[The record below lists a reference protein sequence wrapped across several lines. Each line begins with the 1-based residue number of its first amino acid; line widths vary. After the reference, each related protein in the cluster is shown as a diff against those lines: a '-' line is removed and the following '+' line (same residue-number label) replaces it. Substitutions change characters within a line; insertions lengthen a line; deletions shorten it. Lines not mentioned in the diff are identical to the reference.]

1 VSQVLDGVRVLD
13 FGRYIA
19 GPCCGMM
26 LGDLGADVIRIEKIN
41 GSEDRFTTP
50 VGEGAEGEECVGSG
64 YLHLNRNKRGL
75 TLNPMKPEGREIV
88 KKLVATAD
96 VVIANL
102 PTETLTAMG
111 LDYESLRAVK
121 EDIILTTV
129 SAFTSVGPYKDRVGF
144 DGVAAAMSGMMHLSG
159 YEDEPMKA
167 HTPWVDFGTASGAT
181 IGTLAALLHKRAT
194 GEGQR
199 VEGSLL
205 GTALL
210 FNNAG
215 LIEQAMIGADRVGS
229 GNRGQTAAPMDTFKC
244 SDDEWIIVQVVGQ
257 TLYER
262 WVNLM
267 GDGDYWISDPK
278 FKDDLLRGDN
288 GVEISARMQEWCS
301 KRTREEAIETLAEAR
316 IPCGHVYKPADTLKD
331 PQVLQGDFLQEVD
344 YPGTP
349 SPAPMSK
356 LHVRFSKT
364 PADTIRMRAPTLG
377 EHTDEV
383 MHELGYDDAAIAE
396 LREKRVV

>member
-1 VSQVLDGVRVLD
+1 MSQVLDGVRVLD

-26 LGDLGADVIRIEKIN
+26 LGDLGADVIRIEKID

-50 VGEGAEGEECVGSG
+50 VGEGADGEEGVGSS

-111 LDYESLRAVK
+111 LDYDSLREIK

-167 HTPWVDFGTASGAT
+167 HTPWVDFGTASAAT
-181 IGTLAALLHKRAT
+181 IGTLSALLHKRAT

-210 FNNAG
+210 FNNSA
-215 LIEQAMIGADRVGS
+215 LIEQAMIQADRVGS
-229 GNRGQTAAPMDTFKC
+229 GNRGQTAGPMDAYKC
-244 SDDEWIIVQVVGQ
+244 SDDWIIVQVVGMA
-257 TLYER
+257 LFSR
-262 WVNLM
+262 WARLM
-267 GDGDYWISDPK
+267 GEEDYWLNDPK
-278 FKDDLLRGDN
+278 FKDDLARGEN
-288 GVEISARMQEWCS
+288 GVEISARMQKWCS
-301 KRTREEAIETLAEAR
+301 ERTREEAIAMLAEAR
-316 IPCGHVYKPADTLKD
+316 IPCGHIYKPADTLED

-349 SPAPMSK
+349 KPAPMSK
-356 LHVRFSKT
+356 LHIRLSKT
-364 PADTIRMRAPTLG
+364 PADIRMRAPTLG
-377 EHTDEV
+377 EHTDDI
-383 MHELGYDDAAIAE
+383 MRDLGYDDVTIAE
-396 LREKRVV
+396 LHEKRVI

>member
-1 VSQVLDGVRVLD
+1 MSQVLDGVRVLD

-26 LGDLGADVIRIEKIN
+26 LGDLGADVIRIEKID

-50 VGEGAEGEECVGSG
+50 VGEGADGEECVGSG

-111 LDYESLRAVK
+111 LDYESLREIK

-167 HTPWVDFGTASGAT
+167 HTPWVDFGTASAAT

-229 GNRGQTAAPMDTFKC
+229 GNRGQTAAPMDAFEC
-244 SDDEWIIVQVVGQ
+244 SDKEWIIVQVVGQ

-262 WVNLM
+262 WVDLM
-267 GDGDYWISDPK
+267 GDGDYWITDPK

-288 GVEISARMQEWCS
+288 SVEISARMQKWCS
-301 KRTREEAIETLAEAR
+301 ERTREEAIAILAEAR
-316 IPCGHVYKPADTLKD
+316 IPCGHIYKPADTLKD
-331 PQVLQGDFLQEVD
+331 PQVLQGEFLQEVE

-356 LHVRFSKT
+356 LHVRLSKT
-364 PADTIRMRAPTLG
+364 PADIRMRAPTLG

-383 MHELGYDDAAIAE
+383 MHELGYDDAAIAAF
-396 LREKRVV
+396 REKRVV

>member
-1 VSQVLDGVRVLD
+1 MSKVLDGVRVLD

-26 LGDLGADVIRIEKIN
+26 LADLGADVIRIEKID
-41 GSEDRFTTP
+41 GSEDRFTSP
-50 VGEGAEGEECVGSG
+50 VGEGGDGEESVGSG

-88 KKLVATAD
+88 KKLVASAD

-102 PTETLTAMG
+102 PTDTLTAMG
-111 LDYESLRAVK
+111 LDYDSLREIK

-129 SAFTSVGPYKDRVGF
+129 SAFSSVGPYSDRVGF

-159 YEDEPMKA
+159 HEVEPMKA
-167 HTPWVDFGTASGAT
+167 HTPWVDFGTASAAT
-181 IGTLAALLHKRAT
+181 IGTLSALLHHRAT

-210 FNNAG
+210 FNNAA
-215 LIEQAMIGADRVGS
+215 LIEQYMIQSDRVGS
-229 GNRGQTAAPMDTFKC
+229 GNRGQTAGPVDAFKC
-244 SDDEWIIVQVVGQ
+244 KDDWIIVQAVGQ
-257 TLYER
+257 PIYER
-262 WVNLM
+262 WARLM
-267 GDGDYWISDPK
+267 GEDYWLEDPK
-278 FKDDLLRGDN
+278 FKDDLARGDN
-288 GVEISARMQEWCS
+288 GVEISERMQKWCED
-301 KRTREEAIETLAEAR
+301 KTRDEAIAILSEAR
-316 IPCGHVYKPADTLKD
+316 IPTGHIYKPADTLTD
-331 PQVLQGDFLQEVD
+331 PQVLGGDFLQEVD

-349 SPAPMSK
+349 KPALMSK
-356 LHVRFSKT
+356 LHVRLSKT
-364 PADTIRMRAPTLG
+364 PADIRMRAPTLG

>member
-1 VSQVLDGVRVLD
+1 MSQVLDGVRVLD

-26 LGDLGADVIRIEKIN
+26 LGDLGADVIRIEKID
-41 GSEDRFTTP
+41 GSEDRYTTP
-50 VGEGAEGEECVGSG
+50 IGEGAEGEECVGSG

-167 HTPWVDFGTASGAT
+167 HTPWVDFGTASAAT

-229 GNRGQTAAPMDTFKC
+229 GNRGQTSAPSDAFKC
-244 SDDEWIIVQVVGQ
+244 SDDKWIIVQVVGQ
-257 TLYER
+257 TLFNR
-262 WVNLM
+262 WIDLM
-267 GDGDYWISDPK
+267 GDGDYWLKDPK

-288 GVEISARMQEWCS
+288 GVEISARMQKWCS
-301 KRTREEAIETLAEAR
+301 ERTREEAIATLAEAR

-383 MHELGYDDAAIAE
+383 MHELGYDDATIAE

>member
-1 VSQVLDGVRVLD
+1 MSQVLDGVRVLD

-215 LIEQAMIGADRVGS
+215 LIEQAMIGAARPPRPWTPSNAVMMNGS
-229 GNRGQTAAPMDTFKC
+229 SSR
-244 SDDEWIIVQVVGQ
+244 S
-257 TLYER
+257 
-262 WVNLM
+262 
-267 GDGDYWISDPK
+267 
-278 FKDDLLRGDN
+278 
-288 GVEISARMQEWCS
+288 SARHFMN
-301 KRTREEAIETLAEAR
+301 A
-316 IPCGHVYKPADTLKD
+316 G
-331 PQVLQGDFLQEVD
+331 
-344 YPGTP
+344 
-349 SPAPMSK
+349 
-356 LHVRFSKT
+356 
-364 PADTIRMRAPTLG
+364 
-377 EHTDEV
+377 
-383 MHELGYDDAAIAE
+383 
-396 LREKRVV
+396 

>member
-1 VSQVLDGVRVLD
+1 MSQVLDGVRVLD

-26 LGDLGADVIRIEKIN
+26 LGDLGADVIRIEKID

-50 VGEGAEGEECVGSG
+50 VGEGADGEEGVGSS

-111 LDYESLRAVK
+111 LDYDSLREIK

-167 HTPWVDFGTASGAT
+167 HTPWVDFGTASAAT
-181 IGTLAALLHKRAT
+181 IGTLSALLHKRAT

-210 FNNAG
+210 FNNSA
-215 LIEQAMIGADRVGS
+215 LIEQAMIQADRVGS
-229 GNRGQTAAPMDTFKC
+229 GNRGQTAGPMDAYKC
-244 SDDEWIIVQVVGQ
+244 SDDWIIVQVVGMA
-257 TLYER
+257 LFSR
-262 WVNLM
+262 WARLM
-267 GDGDYWISDPK
+267 GEEDYWLNDPK
-278 FKDDLLRGDN
+278 FKDDLARGEN
-288 GVEISARMQEWCS
+288 GVEISARMQKWCS
-301 KRTREEAIETLAEAR
+301 ERTREEAIAMLAEAR
-316 IPCGHVYKPADTLKD
+316 IPCGHIYKPADTLED

-349 SPAPMSK
+349 KPAPMSK
-356 LHVRFSKT
+356 LHIRLSKT
-364 PADTIRMRAPTLG
+364 PADIRMRAPTLG
-377 EHTDEV
+377 EHTDDI
-383 MHELGYDDAAIAE
+383 MRDLGYDDATIAD
-396 LREKRVV
+396 LHEKRVI

>member
-26 LGDLGADVIRIEKIN
+26 LGDLGADVIRIEKID

-50 VGEGAEGEECVGSG
+50 VGEGADGEEGVGSS

-111 LDYESLRAVK
+111 LDYDSLREIK

-167 HTPWVDFGTASGAT
+167 HTPWVDFGTASAAT
-181 IGTLAALLHKRAT
+181 IGTLSALLHKRAT

-210 FNNAG
+210 FNNSA
-215 LIEQAMIGADRVGS
+215 LIEQAMIQADRVGS
-229 GNRGQTAAPMDTFKC
+229 GNRGQTAGPMDAYKC
-244 SDDEWIIVQVVGQ
+244 SDDWIIVQVVGMA
-257 TLYER
+257 LFSR
-262 WVNLM
+262 WARLM
-267 GDGDYWISDPK
+267 GEEDYWLNDPK
-278 FKDDLLRGDN
+278 FKDDLARGEN
-288 GVEISARMQEWCS
+288 GVEISARMQKWCS
-301 KRTREEAIETLAEAR
+301 ERTREEAIAMLAEAR
-316 IPCGHVYKPADTLKD
+316 IPCGHIYKPADTLED

-349 SPAPMSK
+349 KPAPMSK
-356 LHVRFSKT
+356 LHIRLSKT
-364 PADTIRMRAPTLG
+364 PADIRMRAPTLG
-377 EHTDEV
+377 EHTDDI
-383 MHELGYDDAAIAE
+383 MRDLGYDDATIAD
-396 LREKRVV
+396 LHEKRVI